1 VIARELVEKAL
12 EKPSPYGPDIDLSKY
27 KLGEPSVD
35 FLEEQKLGGEIA
47 ETLSRVSLQ
56 SSNISYLQVDE
67 TALYKALEKTLSK
80 YGVIIMPLKLALE
93 KYDIARKISWRIVDP
108 SADKY
113 TAAAHLYGGEV
124 GYFIYVPP
132 NTKVPIPVYTC
143 LALVSDK
150 KIQFAHNVVYVDEG
164 SELHLVTGCAVPHGV
179 YEGLHIG
186 ISEYYVAR
194 NAKLTFTMVHAWS
207 RGVHV
212 RPRTRVVVEEGGEYV
227 DYYVI
232 YSPVASLQTFPTV
245 YLKRGSK
252 AYLAGVVAGS
262 GSGVYD
268 IGSRAVLEEI
278 AASAEVISRNVA
290 YEESKIYVRAEIEA
304 LAQDT
309 KGHIEC
315 LGLILSDKALISSIP
330 VIASRKPGAI
340 LSHEAAIGIIARE
353 ELEYLMSKGF
363 TESEAK
369 SIIVRGFM
377 NIDAPG
383 IPRPVRREIDRILDL
398 VAKYAVG

>member
-1 VIARELVEKAL
+1 
-12 EKPSPYGPDIDLSKY
+12 
-27 KLGEPSVD
+27 
-35 FLEEQKLGGEIA
+35 
-47 ETLSRVSLQ
+47 
-56 SSNISYLQVDE
+56 
-67 TALYKALEKTLSK
+67 
-80 YGVIIMPLKLALE
+80 
-93 KYDIARKISWRIVDP
+93 
-108 SADKY
+108 
-113 TAAAHLYGGEV
+113 V

-143 LALVSDK
+143 LALISDR
-150 KIQFAHNVVYVDEG
+150 KIQFAHNIVYVDEG

-186 ISEYYVAR
+186 VSEYYVAR

-212 RPRTRVVVEEGGEYV
+212 RPRTGVVVEEGGEYV

-245 YLKRGSK
+245 YLRRGSR

-268 IGSRAVLEEI
+268 VGSRAILEEST
-278 AASAEVISRNVA
+278 ASAEIISRNVA
-290 YEESKIYVRAEIEA
+290 YEESKIYARAEIEA
-304 LAQDT
+304 LEQDT
-309 KGHIEC
+309 RGHIEC
-315 LGLILSDKALISSIP
+315 LGLILSDKAMISSIP
-330 VIASRKPGAI
+330 VISSRKPGAI

-383 IPRPVRREIDRILDL
+383 IPKPVRREIDRILDL